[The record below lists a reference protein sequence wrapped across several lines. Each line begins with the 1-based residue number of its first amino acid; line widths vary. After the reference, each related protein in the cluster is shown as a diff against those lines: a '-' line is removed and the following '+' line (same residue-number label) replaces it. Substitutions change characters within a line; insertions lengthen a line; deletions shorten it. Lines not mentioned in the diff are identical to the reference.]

1 MKKTTIIAEAGVN
14 HNGSLKK
21 AIKLIDI
28 AAKSGA
34 DIIKFQSF
42 TAENV
47 VTRNAKKANYQKI
60 STVKDESQLQMLKK
74 LELNLKSHKKI
85 ISHCK
90 KVGIEF
96 LSSPFDNESI
106 SLLKKLRV
114 KRFKVPSGEINNL
127 PYLRKIGKI
136 GKPVILST
144 GMSSI
149 NEIKKA
155 IKILTN
161 SGTKKKLITV
171 LHCNTDYPTKYQDV
185 NLKAMLAIKEKL
197 NVNIGYSDHTL
208 GIEIPIAAV
217 AMGATIIEKHFTLD
231 KNSSGPDHKS
241 SLNPKE
247 LKKMILSIRK
257 IETSL
262 GNGKKIP
269 TNSELKNLIIVRKSI
284 RASKNILKGE
294 FFSEKN
300 ITVKRP
306 ANGISPMKWDK
317 IIGKRSLKNYKIDDP
332 IQ

>member
-241 SLNPKE
+241 SLSPKE

-284 RASKNILKGE
+284 RASKDILKGE

>member
-96 LSSPFDNESI
+96 LSSAFDNESI

-127 PYLRKIGKI
+127 PYLRKIGKM

-332 IQ
+332 IK

>member
-1 MKKTTIIAEAGVN
+1 
-14 HNGSLKK
+14 
-21 AIKLIDI
+21 
-28 AAKSGA
+28 
-34 DIIKFQSF
+34 
-42 TAENV
+42 
-47 VTRNAKKANYQKI
+47 
-60 STVKDESQLQMLKK
+60 
-74 LELNLKSHKKI
+74 
-85 ISHCK
+85 
-90 KVGIEF
+90 
-96 LSSPFDNESI
+96 
-106 SLLKKLRV
+106 
-114 KRFKVPSGEINNL
+114 
-127 PYLRKIGKI
+127 
-136 GKPVILST
+136 
-144 GMSSI
+144 MSSI

-155 IKILTN
+155 IKVLTN

-241 SLNPKE
+241 SLSPKE

-284 RASKNILKGE
+284 RASKDILKGE

>member
-241 SLNPKE
+241 SLSPKE

-269 TNSELKNLIIVRKSI
+269 TNSELKTL
-284 RASKNILKGE
+284 
-294 FFSEKN
+294 
-300 ITVKRP
+300 
-306 ANGISPMKWDK
+306 
-317 IIGKRSLKNYKIDDP
+317 
-332 IQ
+332 